1 MTKMMSFTKH
11 EHQVLPKFRDKLN
24 QAESVEDVKK
34 FFVGTIQE
42 FLGLATEGKL
52 KAAYDDIS
60 LLPDESPGYSLVPE
74 LKNSTEMK
82 EMENSDVNAILKRL
96 SEQAVHRHK
105 HLSKNNTKTNL
116 KIKNH

>member
-1 MTKMMSFTKH
+1 MTQMMSFTKY
-11 EHQVLPKFRDKLN
+11 ENQVLSKYRDKLN

-42 FLGLATEGKL
+42 FFELATEGSL
-52 KAAYDDIS
+52 TVDYDDVS
-60 LLPDESPGYSLVPE
+60 LLPEQQPCYSLE
-74 LKNSTEMK
+74 SKLKNSAEMK
-82 EMENSDVNAILKRL
+82 EMENSDINAVLERL
-96 SEQAVHRHK
+96 AEQASHRYK